1 MSNTRRRE
9 HLFNFSFRERINIP
23 VVYLLFF
30 NFQEL
35 FIQNLAMISL
45 ETSENKQCV
54 EYKDLAEVVNTEDV
68 LQFLQGNNVS

>member
-1 MSNTRRRE
+1 VSNTRRRE

-45 ETSENKQCV
+45 ETSEDKQCV